1 MASYKMWLMAA
12 ALTAAGL
19 LPTTLLPQ
27 VSTQGFLNLPRSE
40 VPGTL
45 LSDPYSNDS
54 IYLGRTTT
62 VQYLNGW
69 VIVGGEGPGSATI
82 DGVNRDLHLR
92 IYDISDPAQPIRRLP
107 SDFGLPIG
115 ENEWYDGDV
124 WHSGNYGSNAHGSFH
139 VENFLGRPYIYVEE
153 FGGIVQKTNINTT
166 FDLSGKR
173 VDRLGISTNRSGMS
187 GRFNATLSW
196 YEKDDVSFAPFEIK
210 KEVLH
215 EDGRYEKVILAT
227 IDHKGEFGG
236 GNWHPIFFGDL
247 LIYVRSGSS
256 ASDGVVVYRLQY
268 NDFTNLETMSVTP
281 QLVAT
286 LDGGFQG
293 YWPSLY
299 SDGSGLYVLG
309 SANSEVNVADITA
322 AADPNGDSR
331 CDSSW

>member
-115 ENEWYDGDV
+115 ENEWYEGDV
-124 WHSGNYGSNAHGSFH
+124 WYSGNYGSNAHGSFH

-236 GNWHPIFFGDL
+236 GNWHPIF
-247 LIYVRSGSS
+247 
-256 ASDGVVVYRLQY
+256 
-268 NDFTNLETMSVTP
+268 LETYSSMCVVGPQQVTVWSFTVCNITTSQTSRRCQLRHNWLLHWMGASRVTGLISTVMGRVYMS
-281 QLVAT
+281 LV
-286 LDGGFQG
+286 L
-293 YWPSLY
+293 PI
-299 SDGSGLYVLG
+299 V
-309 SANSEVNVADITA
+309 
-322 AADPNGDSR
+322 R
-331 CDSSW
+331 